1 MENKELVEKANVR
14 SYVRKIGGKAV
25 KIAAYVRGGGAS
37 AAKRVGKAALAAGA
51 GHRALAYGAGKMA
64 GKVVRGGAKAYWAAG
79 KPQRAAFRAAQK
91 IQFGGI
97 KKLARAGAKIA
108 SLHPGVRQAKTF
120 AREMRKKKELSEKSN
135 VRSYIRNVAG
145 RAVKVSSYVRNV
157 GAGGVRAVKPI
168 ASKIIGRNLK
178 VAGLLVRGAAHYVGA
193 GAAIQNPAGYLAGRV
208 IGAAIRN
215 RAKIAAGAKKRWG
228 GAAWRAAAKKYSSPQ
243 DKKIFRAVG
252 KVAVGAKKR
261 WGKEAWRSAA
271 KKYSSPLDRKI
282 YAGAKAVA
290 KFGLKRNP
298 LHPGPAKVRSA
309 IRTGARTVFAVTHP
323 GTYLAAKLIAG
334 SIRRRQKKS

>member
-1 MENKELVEKANVR
+1 MLLKHQGHPGQDIHGHRDASEAPKSAMGKLHQSSTATVRKPRKNVWKLAAKVVRRRKMENKELVEKANVR

-120 AREMRKKKELSEKSN
+120 ARAMRKKKELSEKSN

-178 VAGLLVRGAAHYVGA
+178 VAKVLARGAKKAVAAGVVMRFPAAYVGA
-193 GAAIQNPAGYLAGRV
+193 
-208 IGAAIRN
+208 
-215 RAKIAAGAKKRWG
+215 
-228 GAAWRAAAKKYSSPQ
+228 
-243 DKKIFRAVG
+243 
-252 KVAVGAKKR
+252 
-261 WGKEAWRSAA
+261 
-271 KKYSSPLDRKI
+271 
-282 YAGAKAVA
+282 
-290 KFGLKRNP
+290 
-298 LHPGPAKVRSA
+298 
-309 IRTGARTVFAVTHP
+309 
-323 GTYLAAKLIAG
+323 KLISG
-334 SIRRRQKKS
+334 SIRRRQAKSSGGARAGSGIRRAASKIGRIAKKLSTA